1 MESIPFPLSTFH
13 LAALNTMENINIY
26 IYTYLYLCTYGGQ
39 IDLLVLDFTPTEF
52 FLPSQTN
59 SLPSA
64 AFFCLC

>member
-39 IDLLVLDFTPTEF
+39 IDLLVLDNKTCKELYDLNVFI
-52 FLPSQTN
+52 
-59 SLPSA
+59 
-64 AFFCLC
+64 